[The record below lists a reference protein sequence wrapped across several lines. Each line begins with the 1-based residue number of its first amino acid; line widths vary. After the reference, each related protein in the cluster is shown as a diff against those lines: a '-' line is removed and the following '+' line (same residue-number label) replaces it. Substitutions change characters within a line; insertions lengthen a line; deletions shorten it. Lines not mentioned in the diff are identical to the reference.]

1 MPLARLHAAF
11 DHRDWIF
18 EPKLDGFRAVAYV
31 SGGIVRLVSRNGNI
45 FKSFQ
50 ELSRALVA
58 LTIEDAVLDG
68 EIVHIGADG
77 RPLFCDLM
85 RRRSPQHFY
94 AFDLLWFRG
103 RDLRG
108 LPLVERK
115 EQLRAL
121 IPPQPSPALYV
132 DHVTAS
138 GVRLFDAVC
147 ANDMEGVVAK
157 LAAGKYTP
165 DETSWVK
172 IKNRRYS
179 QAEGRAE
186 FFGGRR
192 MRMGIEV

>member
-1 MPLARLHAAF
+1 M
-11 DHRDWIF
+11 
-18 EPKLDGFRAVAYV
+18 
-31 SGGIVRLVSRNGNI
+31 RLVSRNGNI

-50 ELSRALVA
+50 ELSRALAA

-77 RPLFCDLM
+77 RPLFYDLM

-186 FFGGRR
+186 FFDGRR